1 MLPLSDKLSKLTS
14 AAGIPVIRAPP
25 HDLQRGVHEE
35 RSNTEGNKQWLPVS
49 QTQLGIACVAVGTEV
64 ILGSIFSARPHR
76 YCTNRMQVSAKNSLT
91 LGNGKVL
98 GANVTE
104 KYMKSIYFF
113 F

>member
-14 AAGIPVIRAPP
+14 AAGIPVIRAPL
-25 HDLQRGVHEE
+25 HDLQRVHKE

-64 ILGSIFSARPHR
+64 ISGSIFSAHPHR
-76 YCTNRMQVSAKNSLT
+76 YCTNQMQAGAKNSFT

-104 KYMKSIYFF
+104 KYMNTIYFF